1 MTSIEITKITYSDNK
16 IQECQLVISSKSFTV
31 SYQNNQY
38 EVSPGEGGDQQK
50 NDTTSA
56 TSASTASNPATS
68 ASTASN
74 PATSASNP
82 ASTATSASSESNIE
96 GQLSQQLKKKEEN
109 SDIEAQLA
117 QNLK

>member
-38 EVSPGEGGDQQK
+38 EVSPGEGGDEQK

-56 TSASTASNPATS
+56 TSATSATASS
-68 ASTASN
+68 AST
-74 PATSASNP
+74 ASNP

-96 GQLSQQLKKKEEN
+96 GQLSQQLKKKGEN
-109 SDIEAQLA
+109 SGTEGQLS
-117 QNLK
+117 QQLK

>member
-38 EVSPGEGGDQQK
+38 EVSQGEGGDQQK

-56 TSASTASNPATS
+56 TSA
-68 ASTASN
+68 
-74 PATSASNP
+74 TSASNP
-82 ASTATSASSESNIE
+82 ASTASNPASNASNTASTSTSASSESNME

-109 SDIEAQLA
+109 SDIEAKLA

>member
-38 EVSPGEGGDQQK
+38 EVSPGEGGDEQK

-56 TSASTASNPATS
+56 TSATSASTATSATASS

-74 PATSASNP
+74 PASS
-82 ASTATSASSESNIE
+82 ATSASSESNIE
-96 GQLSQQLKKKEEN
+96 GQLSQQLKKKGEN
-109 SDIEAQLA
+109 SGTEGQLS
-117 QNLK
+117 QQLK

>member
-1 MTSIEITKITYSDNK
+1 MTTIEIPKITYSGNK
-16 IQECQLVISSKSFTV
+16 IQECQLIISSKSFTV
-31 SYQNNQY
+31 SFKNNQY

-50 NDTTSA
+50 NDTTS
-56 TSASTASNPATS
+56 ATS